1 MPEVDLTEDKSYSNL
16 TTMPRSATNILPEIF
31 RESSIPWNFSTPYTL
46 PRIIHSD
53 AELGQV
59 PLVFTGD
66 AETINFMREVAEV
79 EEGKRCDCCG
89 RLITTPLWDIVCLF
103 FQDHLHRRKP
113 YPLCSDGVP
122 IYSQV
127 PHKRYTAKRS
137 GLFEYQRSGKSRR
150 RHFHLHEHHL
160 NGPLE

>member
-1 MPEVDLTEDKSYSNL
+1 MPEVDLTEDKGYSNL

-46 PRIIHSD
+46 PRIVHSD

-89 RLITTPLWDIVCLF
+89 KLITTPQWDMPAGSLF
-103 FQDHLHRRKP
+103 VLSAHSAWKRPFMANKKRPGRKSSSRSR
-113 YPLCSDGVP
+113 SDSFLGGMTCNL
-122 IYSQV
+122 SFTCTSL
-127 PHKRYTAKRS
+127 RT
-137 GLFEYQRSGKSRR
+137 E
-150 RHFHLHEHHL
+150 
-160 NGPLE
+160 

>member
-16 TTMPRSATNILPEIF
+16 TTMPRSATNVLPEIF

-46 PRIIHSD
+46 PRIVHSD

-66 AETINFMREVAEV
+66 AETINFIREVAEV

-89 RLITTPLWDIVCLF
+89 KLITTPLWDM
-103 FQDHLHRRKP
+103 DEARTATKA
-113 YPLCSDGVP
+113 
-122 IYSQV
+122 QV
-127 PHKRYTAKRS
+127 NAVFDYISKFNRYDMDVSKVMAD
-137 GLFEYQRSGKSRR
+137 
-150 RHFHLHEHHL
+150 
-160 NGPLE
+160 